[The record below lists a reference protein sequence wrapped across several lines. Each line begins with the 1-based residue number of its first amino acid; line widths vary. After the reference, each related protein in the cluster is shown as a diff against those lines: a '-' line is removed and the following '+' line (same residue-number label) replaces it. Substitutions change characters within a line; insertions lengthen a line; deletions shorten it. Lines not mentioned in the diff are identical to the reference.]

1 MKNTV
6 TLVGFVGNTPE
17 VRTAPSGA
25 AITSISLATTR
36 SFKDGEGNRQTE
48 TEWHRITCFNG
59 IGKCVAEHV
68 TKGAMVMV
76 TGRIHCTRWTDN
88 AGETRYGCEIIAE
101 QVDFLAKAK
110 KATSE
115 EPKKR
120 RAK

>member
-17 VRTAPSGA
+17 VRYTQSGA
-25 AITSISLATTR
+25 SITNMSLATSR
-36 SFKDGEGNRQTE
+36 SFKDGEGNRQSE

-59 IGKCVAEHV
+59 VGKSVAEHV

-76 TGRIHCTRWTDN
+76 TGRIHYTKWTDQN
-88 AGETRYGCEIIAE
+88 GTDRYGCEIIAE

-110 KATSE
+110 EATSD

-120 RAK
+120 RSK